1 MSFSLFC
8 KFRTNTHK
16 HYLYTT
22 HLYIKCY
29 PSITSLTLNKAVSIQ
44 KPNESHTQNIKLCDV
59 LEKNVMGMRPT
70 LSVQLQQTVSSDT
83 QHHSLH

>member
-1 MSFSLFC
+1 
-8 KFRTNTHK
+8 
-16 HYLYTT
+16 
-22 HLYIKCY
+22 
-29 PSITSLTLNKAVSIQ
+29 LNKAVSIQ